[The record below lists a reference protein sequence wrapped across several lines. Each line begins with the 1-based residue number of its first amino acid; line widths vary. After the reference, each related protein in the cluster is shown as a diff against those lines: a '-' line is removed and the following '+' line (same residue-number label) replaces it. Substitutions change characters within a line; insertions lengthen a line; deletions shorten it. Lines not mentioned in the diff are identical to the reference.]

1 MAMGRQGDRQG
12 DLMVTWSEMPRSPGH
27 VFYDRLQQVLVGA
40 GFDGFVED
48 ACRAYYAR
56 TLGAPSVPPGRYF
69 RMHMVGYFEGIDSER
84 GIEWRCSDSLSL
96 REFLRLDSTDR
107 VPDHSW
113 MSKTRGRLP
122 REVHETVFGWVLALI
137 AQHGLIKGERIGV
150 DASTMEANAALR
162 AIVRRET
169 GEGYHAMLTRMAQES
184 GITTPTVEDLIRMDR
199 NRRGKRLSNEEWVSQ
214 TDPDARIARM
224 KNGTTHLAYK
234 PEHAVDLDTG
244 AIVAAEI
251 HAADE
256 GDTTTLPGTLRVAEA
271 NLDEVGKAPTPD
283 TPAECVADKGYHSRA
298 VLKAL
303 DRSAWKTRIAE
314 PQRKAFSRWH
324 GDEAARSAVYA
335 NRIRLRS
342 DIGKEA
348 MRRRAE
354 VVERSFA
361 HTLER
366 GGVRRTWLRGRENVG
381 KRYLIHVAG
390 HNLGLLMRLLIGAG
404 TPKEAVA
411 RGWCLLVLLP
421 THTGGADKAILVVLV
436 THSAMPALII
446 FRMGFGRQP
455 G

>member
-1 MAMGRQGDRQG
+1 MGRQGNRQG
-12 DLMVTWSEMPRSPGH
+12 DLMVMWSEMPRSPGH

-40 GFDGFVED
+40 GFDGFVEE
-48 ACRAYYAR
+48 ACRAYYAK
-56 TLGAPSVPPGRYF
+56 TMGAPSVPPGRYF

-96 REFLRLDSTDR
+96 REFLRLETTDR

-122 REVHETVFGWVLALI
+122 QEVHAMVFGWVLALI
-137 AQHGLIKGERIGV
+137 ARHGLIQGERIGV
-150 DASTMEANAALR
+150 DASTLEANAALR
-162 AIVRRET
+162 AIVRRDT
-169 GEGYHAMLTRMAQES
+169 GEGYSQMLTRMAQDS
-184 GITTPTVEDLIRMDR
+184 GIETPTVEDLIRMDR
-199 NRRGKRLSNEEWVSQ
+199 HRTGKRLSNEEWVSA

-224 KNGTTHLAYK
+224 KDGTTHLAYK

-256 GDTTTLPGTLRVAEA
+256 GDTTTLSGTLAVAEA
-271 NLDEVGKAPTPD
+271 NLAEIGKAPTPD
-283 TPAECVADKGYHSRA
+283 APAECVADKGYHSRT
-298 VLKAL
+298 VLKTL
-303 DRSAWKTRIAE
+303 DRSAWTTRIAE
-314 PQRKAFSRWH
+314 PQRKMFSRWH

-342 DIGKEA
+342 NIGKEA

-366 GGVRRTWLRGRENVG
+366 GGMRRTWLRGRENIR

-390 HNLGLLMRLLIGAG
+390 HNLGLMMRLLIGAG
-404 TPKEAVA
+404 TPKEAAA
-411 RGWCLLVLLP
+411 RNQSVFFVLRTPCAVTLVVMASEANVLVLS
-421 THTGGADKAILVVLV
+421 TIHTAWL
-436 THSAMPALII
+436 H
-446 FRMGFGRQP
+446 
-455 G
+455 